1 MTACFPSSF
10 RVCQIIDWL
19 SLLVSHWKSKNC
31 VSAAPKFPP
40 SFQSAAVLLADG
52 RRVKKSDFKK
62 MNIRPPCVCE
72 QVFLVSVEI
81 SRSPGVCGAQHLER
95 LRQLQGGLCSKCEK
109 NRRRSPWLFEE
120 CKGRTGE

>member
-1 MTACFPSSF
+1 M
-10 RVCQIIDWL
+10 CQIIDWL

-40 SFQSAAVLLADG
+40 SFQSAAVLLVDG
-52 RRVKKSDFKK
+52 KRVKKSDFKK

-81 SRSPGVCGAQHLER
+81 SRSPGV
-95 LRQLQGGLCSKCEK
+95 
-109 NRRRSPWLFEE
+109 
-120 CKGRTGE
+120 GRTSVWSPTLGEAAAASRRTLL